1 MLHHPET
8 ETCLSE
14 NTTSLLHG
22 WGWIL
27 SGFSGDS
34 LDRRLGDQREGIV
47 YSVTTSPRK
56 VYETHNMVSKK
67 TLQFFPAKQLTRD

>member
-14 NTTSLLHG
+14 NTANLLHD

-34 LDRRLGDQREGIV
+34 LDRRLSDQREGIV

-56 VYETHNMVSKK
+56 VYEARNTVSKK
-67 TLQFFPAKQLTRD
+67 TLLFFPAKQLTRD